1 MNVNDLVLVQV
12 LVDLEVQLILL
23 QLTENIGF
31 IKRITGVLFLKIT
44 PPPRL
49 KIFCNSRV
57 LFAKLGK

>member
-12 LVDLEVQLILL
+12 LVDLEV